1 MDFLHKHE
9 IQESQRK
16 VLNREVKES
25 RNNAMDDAILNA
37 KIRREK
43 EINLKAQ
50 SVKNKHSY
58 LDRRKMKK
66 EEEEARKTVFMKEL
80 KSLKSKKI
88 KDNIGKLDGI
98 MEYKCKKNT
107 DKLNYLTYR
116 VNEFMINKDHIQKE
130 KILKNQLFEMRRKD
144 MGRLYSDLLNRTSAF
159 SLNRIKEIFPGDDDI
174 INKLIKLKMINS
186 DLDSSFRSY
195 YGMNRTSMPIKEN
208 SSSNMNSSLINLKG
222 FDKSF

>member
-98 MEYKCKKNT
+98 M
-107 DKLNYLTYR
+107 
-116 VNEFMINKDHIQKE
+116 
-130 KILKNQLFEMRRKD
+130 
-144 MGRLYSDLLNRTSAF
+144 
-159 SLNRIKEIFPGDDDI
+159 
-174 INKLIKLKMINS
+174 
-186 DLDSSFRSY
+186 
-195 YGMNRTSMPIKEN
+195 
-208 SSSNMNSSLINLKG
+208 
-222 FDKSF
+222 

>member
-1 MDFLHKHE
+1 
-9 IQESQRK
+9 
-16 VLNREVKES
+16 
-25 RNNAMDDAILNA
+25 
-37 KIRREK
+37 
-43 EINLKAQ
+43 
-50 SVKNKHSY
+50 
-58 LDRRKMKK
+58 
-66 EEEEARKTVFMKEL
+66 
-80 KSLKSKKI
+80 
-88 KDNIGKLDGI
+88 
-98 MEYKCKKNT
+98 
-107 DKLNYLTYR
+107 
-116 VNEFMINKDHIQKE
+116 MINKDHIQKE